1 MIFQRFSGSVSGT
14 TFSVSGVRYQRKSN
28 MKIPALT
35 KPLTDIET
43 SPFVRVGPTKKN
55 EGGKE
60 RKKKVKDI
68 IDGGLKYTETK
79 FSKDFPVRTTLESK
93 LFEKLKDR
101 KIIKEG
107 MTTQVLTG
115 ILPSAGNTD
124 LDMLQLGATGSD
136 LSYVDGADSP
146 VDGEFTALVN
156 TDPITSVDDPLDV
169 GTHIR
174 SPQNGASL
182 SLDFTDSDVF
192 HTHSDPGDSVPGDDG
207 GTRGSGI
214 SGNHNSGYVN
224 DEGATNE
231 NIPFNDFNGEY
242 LPARV
247 GTHLGFGNNT
257 RLANAG
263 FPRYAAL
270 KAVDTTEFDT
280 LSMNWFCRGTV
291 NIDTVNGSPTQ
302 GEKVVG
308 GSTTKFNTAGDG
320 VSVFYWAGDK
330 EGAATYAPSVTGQS
344 GIHDG
349 WRPINVKPDGT
360 TDNSYS
366 PWLITHKAD
375 VATYGSGSRQKHDS
389 GYPAEVL
396 LNNKITLP
404 PWCRD
409 KNTRFL
415 LHQGRNAAGAHRAN
429 FGITSVRFQRRSTMK
444 VRSLMKPL
452 SDVETSPFVRVGP
465 TKKNEG
471 GKERKKKVQDI
482 IRSGLKYTGKKFSKD
497 FPVRTDLE

>member
-1 MIFQRFSGSVSGT
+1 MNRFSRIRHHVDMKD
-14 TFSVSGVRYQRKSN
+14 VRRKHLEETAAKKIEEAKIEEERRLHKEVYDKWKSN
-28 MKIPALT
+28 WRDEL
-35 KPLTDIET
+35 
-43 SPFVRVGPTKKN
+43 
-55 EGGKE
+55 
-60 RKKKVKDI
+60 
-68 IDGGLKYTETK
+68 
-79 FSKDFPVRTTLESK
+79 
-93 LFEKLKDR
+93 
-101 KIIKEG
+101 KEG
-107 MTTQVLTG
+107 MKTSDVFRT
-115 ILPSAGNTD
+115 ILPAAGDTD
-124 LDMLQLGATGSD
+124 LDTLQLGATGSD
-136 LSYVDGADSP
+136 LSYTSGDDSP

-156 TDPITSVDDPLDV
+156 TDPITSVTDPLNV
-169 GTHIR
+169 GTNIR

-182 SLDFTDSDVF
+182 SLDFTDSDAF
-192 HTHSDPGDSVPGDDG
+192 HTHTDPGDSVPGDDG

-214 SGNHNSGYVN
+214 SGNYNSGYVN

-231 NIPFNDFNGEY
+231 NIPLNNFNGES
-242 LPARV
+242 LPNRV
-247 GTHLGFGNNT
+247 GTHLAFGNHT

-270 KAVDTTEFDT
+270 KAVDTTEMDT

-291 NIDTVNGSPTQ
+291 NIDTVDGSPTQ

-360 TDNSYS
+360 TDNTYS
-366 PWLITHKAD
+366 PWLIPHKAD
-375 VATYGSGSRQKHDS
+375 VAVYGTGSRQKHDS

-429 FGITSVRFQRRSTMK
+429 FGITSVRFQRRNTM
-444 VRSLMKPL
+444 
-452 SDVETSPFVRVGP
+452 TTFVRLDEPQASAFIRVGQGKADQSAKQRS
-465 TKKNEG
+465 KKIRDMIKASIEYGKVKFGEG
-471 GKERKKKVQDI
+471 LINSTNID
-482 IRSGLKYTGKKFSKD
+482 
-497 FPVRTDLE
+497 

>member
-1 MIFQRFSGSVSGT
+1 MCIR
-14 TFSVSGVRYQRKSN
+14 
-28 MKIPALT
+28 
-35 KPLTDIET
+35 
-43 SPFVRVGPTKKN
+43 
-55 EGGKE
+55 
-60 RKKKVKDI
+60 
-68 IDGGLKYTETK
+68 
-79 FSKDFPVRTTLESK
+79 
-93 LFEKLKDR
+93 
-101 KIIKEG
+101 
-107 MTTQVLTG
+107 
-115 ILPSAGNTD
+115 
-124 LDMLQLGATGSD
+124 
-136 LSYVDGADSP
+136 DS
-146 VDGEFTALVN
+146 VN

-192 HTHSDPGDSVPGDDG
+192 HTHTDPGDSVPGDDG
-207 GTRGSGI
+207 GTRGVGI
-214 SGNHNSGYVN
+214 SGNYNSGYVN

-231 NIPFNDFNGEY
+231 NIPFNNFNDEQITN
-242 LPARV
+242 RV
-247 GTHLGFGNNT
+247 KTHLAFGNYT
-257 RLANAG
+257 RLSLAG

-280 LSMNWFCRGTV
+280 LSMNWFARGVV
-291 NIDTVNGSPTQ
+291 NTDLVSSSPTY
-302 GEKVVG
+302 GLKVVSG
-308 GSTTKFNTAGDG
+308 TTTKFKSPGDG
-320 VSVFYWAGDK
+320 VSLFYWAGDK
-330 EGAATYAPSVTGQS
+330 EGAATYAPSVTGS
-344 GIHDG
+344 SKINDG

-360 TDNSYS
+360 TDNTYS
-366 PWLITHKAD
+366 PWLIPHKPEGAL
-375 VATYGSGSRQKHDS
+375 YNSGARQNHQG

-415 LHQGRNAAGAHRAN
+415 LHQGRNSSGASYAN
-429 FGITSVRFQRRSTMK
+429 FGVTSVRFQRRSMMK

-452 SDVETSPFVRVGP
+452 SDVESSPFVRVGP